1 MFKILGCIAVCV
13 QVHKSQDVASRR
25 GKLTTED
32 IMFLVRKVCYLLLL
46 IIFWIVMSNSVIVVL
61 KAVLHHFFLRTL

>member
-1 MFKILGCIAVCV
+1 MFKILGYLAVCV

-32 IMFLVRKVCYLLLL
+32 IMFLVRKVRYLLLIL
-46 IIFWIVMSNSVIVVL
+46 FWTAMSNSVITVL
-61 KAVLHHFFLRTL
+61 EAVLHHCFLRTL